1 LTLVTA
7 GRVGKPH
14 GLDGSFYV
22 EGARHAL
29 PEGAELTLAGRS
41 HRIARRAGT
50 DDRPLIRLAELD
62 DPRPLRGELL
72 LVEDEL
78 AGDEWLA
85 ADLVGSRVVGL
96 ATEPGAASGH
106 VVARLVDAPSCSIL
120 ELEDGTLIPFVSD
133 AIARV
138 DLDASEIHVNA
149 DFLR

>member
-22 EGARHAL
+22 EGPRHPL
-29 PEGAELTLAGRS
+29 PEGALLAVAGHD

-50 DDRPLIRLAELD
+50 DDRPLIRLEGIE
-62 DPRPLRGELL
+62 DPRPLRGEVL

-85 ADLVGSRVVGL
+85 SDLLGCSVPGMGRV
-96 ATEPGAASGH
+96 SQI
-106 VVARLVDAPSCSIL
+106 VDGPSCSVL
-120 ELEDGTLIPFVSD
+120 ELEDGTLIPLVGD
-133 AIARV
+133 AIERI
-138 DLDASEIHVNA
+138 DLDAGEIHVKRE
-149 DFLR
+149 FLG